1 MKTATRE
8 EGWPIKR
15 LSWRVGQPRRS
26 NEKGHTS
33 SCPWES
39 VRRRDEVDTRRES
52 GTTRDLLLCVVA
64 PAESERLTGFVP
76 FFSTKNSRTFKDTF
90 FICQGLNLVQKRAL
104 SLYTS
109 SSSTT
114 RVISSQ
120 GLSVFAPFSL
130 EST

>member
-52 GTTRDLLLCVVA
+52 GTTRDLLLCAVA
-64 PAESERLTGFVP
+64 PEESERLTGFVP
-76 FFSTKNSRTFKDTF
+76 FFSEQKIQNLQEHIFHSSRT
-90 FICQGLNLVQKRAL
+90 
-104 SLYTS
+104 
-109 SSSTT
+109 
-114 RVISSQ
+114 
-120 GLSVFAPFSL
+120 PFSAKKSL
-130 EST
+130 ESIYF